1 MRHATPTFP
10 EVYHMHDE
18 ILSASSDLFM
28 ASRERRTWPT
38 SSRTRSAVS
47 RKSGSSTPP
56 EPGRSE
62 SVDCDSRSW
71 YQKVASCRLESSS
84 GGFGQ
89 GIVVELSYGLSSA
102 LGVSESPPYAILTSH
117 RTIPGRIH
125 VKEWK
130 IRIGADNKSLKLS
143 DKVNN
148 CYSCCGPDGI
158 LGGGMHA
165 LADCP
170 LQADFTVLLLKQ
182 DFITAILKKDLLIPK
197 IPSLDQ
203 QQLMHILKYNQF
215 SLLENNQGIIEAHSI
230 NLQHTA
236 SPRDDNSLE
245 NTVTAYRENCRLR
258 YRCNLREL
266 ESAGAG
272 ITYFDRDSSELMLLG
287 IHTTTEKMDD
297 QHFGLAVHA
306 IFHPIS
312 GNN

>member
-1 MRHATPTFP
+1 
-10 EVYHMHDE
+10 MHDE

-38 SSRTRSAVS
+38 SSGTRSAVS

-62 SVDCDSRSW
+62 LVDCDSRSW

-89 GIVVELSYGLSSA
+89 GIIVELSYGLNSA

-117 RTIPGRIH
+117 RTIPSRNH

-130 IRIGADNKSLKLS
+130 IRIGADNRSLKLS
-143 DKVNN
+143 DKVSN
-148 CYSCCGPDGI
+148 CHSCCGLDGI
-158 LGGGMHA
+158 LGGGMHV

-182 DFITAILKKDLLIPK
+182 DFITAIFKKDLLIPK

-203 QQLMHILKYNQF
+203 QQLMHILKYNRF
-215 SLLENNQGIIEAHSI
+215 SLLENNRGIIEAHSI

-236 SPRDDNSLE
+236 SPQDDNSLE

-258 YRCNLREL
+258 YRCHLREL

-297 QHFGLAVHA
+297 QQFGLAVHA

-312 GNN
+312 GI